1 MSIANLR
8 TAYLTIAE
16 VAAALRLSRM
26 TVYRMV
32 RAGTLAADRFGK
44 SYRVPESAV
53 EEYIK
58 RAGSPAA
65 GPDAHPDHEPDTAL
79 ATDRDSEPDTGPET
93 GPDPGQG

>member
-1 MSIANLR
+1 MSIANLH

-16 VAAALRLSRM
+16 VAAAMRLSRI

-53 EEYIK
+53 EEYM
-58 RAGSPAA
+58 RQAGSPATGQEA
-65 GPDAHPDHEPDTAL
+65 HPGPDS
-79 ATDRDSEPDTGPET
+79 DSDPG
-93 GPDPGQG
+93 PGQG

>member
-1 MSIANLR
+1 MSITNLP

-16 VAAALRLSRM
+16 VAAALRLSKM

-53 EEYIK
+53 GGVHPGLGQPGCGGP
-58 RAGSPAA
+58 AGRTRLRRKTASP
-65 GPDAHPDHEPDTAL
+65 
-79 ATDRDSEPDTGPET
+79 
-93 GPDPGQG
+93 QQV

>member
-1 MSIANLR
+1 MSIANLP

-53 EEYIK
+53 AEYI
-58 RAGSPAA
+58 RLAGSPGT
-65 GPDAHPDHEPDTAL
+65 GPKTHPDVTPGTDAVTDS
-79 ATDRDSEPDTGPET
+79 ATEPDTGPEP
-93 GPDPGQG
+93 GPDRGQG

>member
-1 MSIANLR
+1 MSNANLH

-16 VAAALRLSRM
+16 VAAAMRLSRM

-53 EEYIK
+53 EEYI
-58 RAGSPAA
+58 RQASSPAT
-65 GPDAHPDHEPDTAL
+65 GPGAHPDRDAGSNSDTAS
-79 ATDRDSEPDTGPET
+79 DS

>member
-8 TAYLTIAE
+8 TTYLTIAE
-16 VAAALRLSRM
+16 VAAAMRLSRM

-53 EEYIK
+53 EEYI
-58 RAGSPAA
+58 RQAGSPAT
-65 GPDAHPDHEPDTAL
+65 GPEAHPDTAS
-79 ATDRDSEPDTGPET
+79 DSDPG
-93 GPDPGQG
+93 PGQG

>member
-1 MSIANLR
+1 MSIANLP

-53 EEYIK
+53 AEYIR
-58 RAGSPAA
+58 RAGSPGT
-65 GPDAHPDHEPDTAL
+65 GPDHAPGTDAVTDS
-79 ATDRDSEPDTGPET
+79 ATEPDTGPEP
-93 GPDPGQG
+93 GPDRGQG

>member
-1 MSIANLR
+1 MSIANLP

-16 VAAALRLSRM
+16 VAAALRLSKM

-53 EEYIK
+53 VEYI
-58 RAGSPAA
+58 RASGNPAVEEPP
-65 GPDAHPDHEPDTAL
+65 GP
-79 ATDRDSEPDTGPET
+79 RS
-93 GPDPGQG
+93 

>member
-1 MSIANLR
+1 MSIANLP

-16 VAAALRLSRM
+16 VAAAMRLSRM

-53 EEYIK
+53 EEYI
-58 RAGSPAA
+58 RQAGAPATGDTGDSGDAGDTRAA
-65 GPDAHPDHEPDTAL
+65 GDA
-79 ATDRDSEPDTGPET
+79 GP
-93 GPDPGQG
+93 G

>member
-1 MSIANLR
+1 MSIANLP

-16 VAAALRLSRM
+16 VAAAMRLSRM

-53 EEYIK
+53 EEYI
-58 RAGSPAA
+58 RQAGTPATGDTGDTRAA
-65 GPDAHPDHEPDTAL
+65 GDV
-79 ATDRDSEPDTGPET
+79 GP
-93 GPDPGQG
+93 G

>member
-1 MSIANLR
+1 MSIANLPA
-8 TAYLTIAE
+8 AYLTIAE

-53 EEYIK
+53 EEYIR
-58 RAGSPAA
+58 RAGAPATA
-65 GPDAHPDHEPDTAL
+65 PEALSGPEMRPDCEPG
-79 ATDRDSEPDTGPET
+79 TGP
-93 GPDPGQG
+93 G

>member
-1 MSIANLR
+1 MSIAHLR

-53 EEYIK
+53 EEYIR

-65 GPDAHPDHEPDTAL
+65 GTAAVPDHAPDTAL
-79 ATDRDSEPDTGPET
+79 ATGRDTGPEPR
-93 GPDPGQG
+93 PDPGQG

>member
-1 MSIANLR
+1 MSNANLH

-16 VAAALRLSRM
+16 VAAAMRLSRM

-53 EEYIK
+53 EEYI
-58 RAGSPAA
+58 RQAGSPAN
-65 GPDAHPDHEPDTAL
+65 GPGAHPDRDAGSNPDTAS
-79 ATDRDSEPDTGPET
+79 DS

>member
-1 MSIANLR
+1 MSIANFR

-32 RAGTLAADRFGK
+32 RAGTLVADRFGK

-53 EEYIK
+53 EEYIR
-58 RAGSPAA
+58 RAGSPAT
-65 GPDAHPDHEPDTAL
+65 GPKTHPD
-79 ATDRDSEPDTGPET
+79 R
-93 GPDPGQG
+93 GQG